1 MKLHVLFIYIT
12 SFFVLVACGS
22 TSGTTSNDKTVASTD
37 KKAPDEDYDGVP
49 NDVDQC
55 PYIYG
60 TARTF
65 GCPDADGD
73 GIQDAEDRCPDE
85 KGYANLLG
93 CLDRDYDGIIDP
105 DDQCPDAYGERE
117 TGCPDI
123 DPSDVDGD
131 GVKNEED
138 ECPEIRGLF
147 TAKGCPDGDGD
158 GIKDEL
164 DACPDLFGV
173 EEYSGCPLA
182 VGDMMELARLNGHPA
197 KVNGIKEKGYYK
209 SYDGKLYD
217 ANDMLVTVVSGD
229 IVDAGGAFITDQKG
243 FFIDRSGYIRD
254 ANEGVVRI
262 DNEGYA
268 FSPDGLLSKKQVN
281 NTGTGGGIQIGTNG
295 LPTQKQN
302 GIQFNNNGNNNNNTD
317 YTQDNNSN
325 NNNGSGGGFNPG
337 NIYDNPRDVQ
347 PLSPQEAADCNRI
360 NLKTLTAA
368 IYFDYDAGKADNSSL
383 RQLNRVVDAMQKC
396 AKLELQVGGYADS
409 DGGENYNYKLSEK
422 RAKSVLKY
430 IMGQGISDRRLK
442 YNAYGE
448 KYPLSNNS
456 TDEGKQRNRRAE
468 IQVIRK

>member
-12 SFFVLVACGS
+12 SFFVLVSCGS
-22 TSGTTSNDKTVASTD
+22 TSGTTSNDTVASTE

-73 GIQDAEDRCPDE
+73 GIQDSEDRCPDE

-105 DDQCPDAYGERE
+105 DDQCPDAYGEKE

-138 ECPEIRGLF
+138 ECPELRGLF
-147 TAKGCPDGDGD
+147 TANGCPDGDGD

-164 DACPDLFGV
+164 DACPDLFGI
-173 EEYSGCPLA
+173 EEHHGCPLA
-182 VGDMMELARLNGHPA
+182 IGDMMELAKMNGHPA
-197 KVNGIKEKGYYK
+197 KANGIADKGYYK

-217 ANDMLVTVVSGD
+217 RNDLRVDVVSGD
-229 IVDAGGAFITDQKG
+229 IVDQSGTFITSTQT
-243 FFIDRSGYIRD
+243 FEIDRDGYIRD
-254 ANEGVVRI
+254 LDDGIVRI
-262 DNEGYA
+262 DEEGYA
-268 FSPDGLLSKKQVN
+268 FSPDGLLSKTQV
-281 NTGTGGGIQIGTNG
+281 
-295 LPTQKQN
+295 
-302 GIQFNNNGNNNNNTD
+302 
-317 YTQDNNSN
+317 
-325 NNNGSGGGFNPG
+325 NGSGGGKGIQIGPGILPNQKKDGIQFGPDPDDTNGGGSDYTGPTTNDNIYKQFNPQ
-337 NIYDNPRDVQ
+337 NERDLT
-347 PLSPQEAADCNRI
+347 PEESANCNRI
-360 NLKTLTAA
+360 NLQTLTAA
-368 IYFDYDAGKADNSSL
+368 IYFDYDASKADNSSL

-409 DGGENYNYKLSEK
+409 DGNENYNYKLSEK

-448 KYPLSNNS
+448 KYPLSNNN
-456 TDEGKQRNRRAE
+456 TDEGKQQNRRAE
-468 IQVIRK
+468 IQVTRK

>member
-22 TSGTTSNDKTVASTD
+22 TAGTTKNDTVATTE
-37 KKAPDEDYDGVP
+37 KKAPDDDYDGVP

-73 GIQDAEDRCPDE
+73 GIQDSEDRCPDD

-105 DDQCPDAYGERE
+105 DDECPDAYGERE

-131 GVKNEED
+131 GVKNEDD
-138 ECPEIRGLF
+138 ECPEVRGLF
-147 TAKGCPDGDGD
+147 TANGCPDGDGD

-164 DACPDLFGV
+164 DACPDLFGIS
-173 EEYSGCPLA
+173 EYNGCPLA
-182 VGDMMELARLNGHPA
+182 IGDMMEIAERNGHPA
-197 KVNGIKEKGYYK
+197 KVNGIAEKGYYK

-217 ANDMLVTVVSGD
+217 RNDMRVDVVSGD
-229 IVDAGGAFITDQKG
+229 IVDQSGSFITDTKE
-243 FFIDRSGYIRD
+243 FFIDRKGYIRD

-262 DNEGYA
+262 DEEGYV
-268 FSPDGLLSKKQVN
+268 FSPDGLLSKKKVN
-281 NTGTGGGIQIGTNG
+281 NATSGGGIKIGSG
-295 LPTQKQN
+295 SLPNQQKN
-302 GIQFNNNGNNNNNTD
+302 GIQFGTDNTD
-317 YTQDNNSN
+317 SY
-325 NNNGSGGGFNPG
+325 SGGGNPNSG
-337 NIYDNPRDVQ
+337 NGNDLNDNIYDYNPKNAK
-347 PLSPQEAADCNRI
+347 PLTPAEAADCNRI
-360 NLKTLTAA
+360 NLQTLTAA
-368 IYFDYDAGKADNSSL
+368 IYFDYDAAKADNSSL

-409 DGGENYNYKLSEK
+409 DGSENYNYKLSER

-448 KYPLSNNS
+448 KYPLSSNA

-468 IQVIRK
+468 IQVVRK

>member
-22 TSGTTSNDKTVASTD
+22 TSGTTSNNTVASTD
-37 KKAPDEDYDGVP
+37 KTAPDDDYDGVP

-65 GCPDADGD
+65 GCPDAGGD
-73 GIQDAEDRCPDE
+73 GIQDAEDHCPDV

-93 CLDRDYDGIIDP
+93 CLDRDYDGLIDP
-105 DDQCPDAYGERE
+105 DDECPDAYGERA

-147 TAKGCPDGDGD
+147 TARGCPDGDGD

-164 DACPDLFGV
+164 DACPDLFGI
-173 EEYSGCPLA
+173 EEYNGCPLA

-217 ANDMLVTVVSGD
+217 VKDRRVDVVSGD
-229 IVDAGGAFITDQKG
+229 IVDESGSFITETKG
-243 FFIDRSGYIRD
+243 FFIDRRGYIRD
-254 ANEGVVRI
+254 ANEGIVRL

-281 NTGTGGGIQIGTNG
+281 HTAGGGIKIGSGTTPNQ
-295 LPTQKQN
+295 PKN
-302 GIQFNNNGNNNNNTD
+302 GIQFNNDNNYVEDNNGNNN
-317 YTQDNNSN
+317 
-325 NNNGSGGGFNPG
+325 SGEVFNPG
-337 NIYDNPRDVQ
+337 NIYDYNPKDIK
-347 PLSPQEAADCNRI
+347 PLTPQESADCNRI
-360 NLKTLTAA
+360 NLQTLTAA

-409 DGGENYNYKLSEK
+409 DGGENYNYRLSEK

-430 IMGQGISDRRLK
+430 IMGQGISDQRLK

-468 IQVIRK
+468 IQVVRK

>member
-22 TSGTTSNDKTVASTD
+22 TSGTTSNDNTVASTD

-105 DDQCPDAYGERE
+105 EDECPDAYGERA

-147 TAKGCPDGDGD
+147 TANGCPDGDGD

-173 EEYSGCPLA
+173 EDYNGCPLA
-182 VGDMMELARLNGHPA
+182 IGDMMELAKLNGHPA

-217 ANDMLVTVVSGD
+217 RNDMLVTVVSGD
-229 IVDAGGAFITDQKG
+229 IVDQSGTFITNTKG
-243 FFIDRSGYIRD
+243 FFIDRKGYIRD

-262 DNEGYA
+262 DDEGYA
-268 FSPDGLLSKKQVN
+268 FSPDGLLSKEKQVN
-281 NTGTGGGIQIGTNG
+281 NAGTGGGIRIGQGTTPNQ
-295 LPTQKQN
+295 PKN
-302 GIQFNNNGNNNNNTD
+302 GIQYNNNNNNND
-317 YTQDNNSN
+317 YANDN
-325 NNNGSGGGFNPG
+325 NNNGSGGGFN
-337 NIYDNPRDVQ
+337 NKDIYDNPRAVE
-347 PLSPQEAADCNRI
+347 PLTPQEAANCNRI
-360 NLKTLTAA
+360 NLQTLTAA

-430 IMGQGISDRRLK
+430 IMGQGISDQRLK

-448 KYPLSNNS
+448 KYPLSSNA

>member
-22 TSGTTSNDKTVASTD
+22 TSGTTSNDNTVASTE

-105 DDQCPDAYGERE
+105 EDECPDAYGERA

-138 ECPEIRGLF
+138 ECPEVRGLF
-147 TAKGCPDGDGD
+147 TANGCPDGDGD

-164 DACPDLFGV
+164 DACPDLFGI
-173 EEYSGCPLA
+173 EEYDGCPLA
-182 VGDMMELARLNGHPA
+182 IGDMMEIVTRNGHPA
-197 KVNGIKEKGYYK
+197 KTNGIKEKGYYK

-217 ANDMLVTVVSGD
+217 RNDMLVTVVSGD
-229 IVDAGGAFITDQKG
+229 IVDQSGKFITETKG
-243 FFIDRSGYIRD
+243 FFIDRKGYIRD
-254 ANEGVVRI
+254 ANEGIVRI
-262 DNEGYA
+262 DEEGYS

-281 NTGTGGGIQIGTNG
+281 NAGAGGGIQIGPGTTPNQ
-295 LPTQKQN
+295 PKN
-302 GIQFNNNGNNNNNTD
+302 GIQFNNNSND
-317 YTQDNNSN
+317 YVKDNNSS
-325 NNNGSGGGFNPG
+325 GSGGGFNTK
-337 NIYDNPRDVQ
+337 NIYDNPRAVE
-347 PLSPQEAADCNRI
+347 PLTPEEAANCNRI
-360 NLKTLTAA
+360 NLQTLTAA

-430 IMGQGISDRRLK
+430 IMGQGISDQRLK

-448 KYPLSNNS
+448 KYPLSSNS
-456 TDEGKQRNRRAE
+456 TEEGKQRNRRAE
-468 IQVIRK
+468 IQVVRK

>member
-1 MKLHVLFIYIT
+1 MKLHILFIYIT
-12 SFFVLVACGS
+12 SFCVLVACGS
-22 TSGTTSNDKTVASTD
+22 TAGTTRNDNTVASTER
-37 KKAPDEDYDGVP
+37 KAPDDDYDGVP

-55 PYIYG
+55 PYIFG

-73 GIQDAEDRCPDE
+73 GIQDSEDRCPDD

-138 ECPEIRGLF
+138 ECPELRGLF
-147 TAKGCPDGDGD
+147 TANGCPDGDGD
-158 GIKDEL
+158 GLKDEL

-173 EEYSGCPLA
+173 AEHNGCPLA
-182 VGDMMELARLNGHPA
+182 IGDMMELARLNGHPA
-197 KVNGIKEKGYYK
+197 KANGIAEKGYYK
-209 SYDGKLYD
+209 SYDGLLYD
-217 ANDMLVTVVSGD
+217 RNDMRIDVVSGD
-229 IVDAGGAFITDQKG
+229 IVDQNGTFITTTKS
-243 FFIDRSGYIRD
+243 FSIDRNGYIRD
-254 ANEGVVRI
+254 ANDAVVRI
-262 DNEGYA
+262 DEEGYA
-268 FSPDGLLSKKQVN
+268 FSPEGLLSKKQVN
-281 NTGTGGGIQIGTNG
+281 NAGGAGGIKIGQG
-295 LPTQKQN
+295 SIPRQKRN
-302 GIQFNNNGNNNNNTD
+302 GIT
-317 YTQDNNSN
+317 YTQDAGTYNNNDHGSGSN
-325 NNNGSGGGFNPG
+325 NGFNKH
-337 NIYDNPRDVQ
+337 NIYDNPRNVQ
-347 PLSPQEAADCNRI
+347 KLTPAEAANCNRI
-360 NLKTLTAA
+360 NLQTLTAA
-368 IYFDYDAGKADNSSL
+368 IYFDYDASKADNSSL

-396 AKLELQVGGYADS
+396 ARLELQVGGYTDS
-409 DGGENYNYKLSEK
+409 DGSESYNYKLSEK

-448 KYPLSNNS
+448 KYPLSDNS

-468 IQVIRK
+468 IQVTRQ

>member
-22 TSGTTSNDKTVASTD
+22 TSGITSNDTVASTD
-37 KKAPDEDYDGVP
+37 KKAPDDDYDGVP

-105 DDQCPDAYGERE
+105 DDECPDAYGERE

-131 GVKNEED
+131 GVKNEDD

-147 TAKGCPDGDGD
+147 TANGCPDGDGD

-164 DACPDLFGV
+164 DACPDLFGIG
-173 EEYSGCPLA
+173 EYNGCPLA
-182 VGDMMELARLNGHPA
+182 IGDMMELAKMNGHPA
-197 KVNGIKEKGYYK
+197 KINGIDDKGYYK

-217 ANDMLVTVVSGD
+217 RKDMLVTVVSGD
-229 IVDAGGAFITDQKG
+229 IVDQSGTFITEVKG
-243 FFIDRSGYIRD
+243 FFIDRNGYIRD
-254 ANEGVVRI
+254 ANEGIVRI

-281 NTGTGGGIQIGTNG
+281 NAGSGGGIKIGQGNTPNQ
-295 LPTQKQN
+295 QKN
-302 GIQFNNNGNNNNNTD
+302 GIQFENNNT
-317 YTQDNNSN
+317 YTDNNTN
-325 NNNGSGGGFNPG
+325 NSSGGGFNSD

-347 PLSPQEAADCNRI
+347 PLSPEETADCNRI
-360 NLKTLTAA
+360 NLQTLTAA
-368 IYFDYDAGKADNSSL
+368 IYFDYDAAKADNSSL

-409 DGGENYNYKLSEK
+409 DGGDNYNYKLSEK

-430 IMGQGISDRRLK
+430 IMGQGISDQRLK

-448 KYPLSNNS
+448 KYPLFNNS

-468 IQVIRK
+468 IQVVRK